1 MRKIALGVASL
12 LLASCASTAEVRS
25 VESWS
30 GRIAAEEF
38 DDLRAAASV
47 NSGMYETAAS
57 VSIAGASANATI
69 PWHVHVGR
77 CGSGGAIVG
86 NAAAYSPI
94 SVGSNGEGRASAR
107 VNVALA
113 SGGQYHVNFHQ
124 SPSNLGTIIG
134 CLNLSR

>member
-1 MRKIALGVASL
+1 MRKIAVGVASL
-12 LLASCASTAEVRS
+12 LLASCASTAEVRP

-30 GRIAAEEF
+30 GRIAAEDF

-47 NSGMYETAAS
+47 NSGTFETAAS
-57 VSIAGASANATI
+57 VSIAGARSGATH

-86 NAAAYSPI
+86 NASAYTPLN
-94 SVGSNGEGRASAR
+94 VGGNGEARSSAR
-107 VNVALA
+107 VNVGLEP
-113 SGGQYHVNFHQ
+113 GGQYHLNIHE

-134 CLNLSR
+134 CMDLRR